1 MRIARSSLIVAA
13 ALICLC
19 VLLAPTASAQDSS
32 GADPAS
38 ALSAA
43 LSAAC
48 RANET
53 QFANYLT
60 ADNSAAFLA
69 LPVDRRAAFLK
80 RLALAD
86 EPGKPLLSSDAQG
99 HNVFRCQAP
108 EGTAEFRFGDTRVHE
123 NLAFVPV
130 TVVDGQQTQF
140 GLVRESGGWR
150 LLSLGLVLLDVPQLS
165 KQWAEADLTA
175 REDAALGILRSL
187 DEAVQT
193 YHRAWGKLPDS
204 LAQLGPAPK
213 DQISPEQASLVDEQL
228 AAGSEG
234 GYRFRYRIVKA
245 AGEDDASFE
254 LAAMP
259 EGYGKVGRRS
269 FFLDA
274 SGTVHGAD
282 KHGEMATAED
292 PVIPAPADDSS
303 VGEKTQ

>member
-1 MRIARSSLIVAA
+1 IRVLMKIARSPLAVAA
-13 ALICLC
+13 ALACLWI
-19 VLLAPTASAQDSS
+19 LFQRTASAQDNS
-32 GADPAS
+32 GSDPAS
-38 ALSAA
+38 ALSGA

-140 GLVRESGGWR
+140 
-150 LLSLGLVLLDVPQLS
+150 
-165 KQWAEADLTA
+165 
-175 REDAALGILRSL
+175 
-187 DEAVQT
+187 
-193 YHRAWGKLPDS
+193 
-204 LAQLGPAPK
+204 
-213 DQISPEQASLVDEQL
+213 
-228 AAGSEG
+228 
-234 GYRFRYRIVKA
+234 
-245 AGEDDASFE
+245 
-254 LAAMP
+254 
-259 EGYGKVGRRS
+259 
-269 FFLDA
+269 
-274 SGTVHGAD
+274 
-282 KHGEMATAED
+282 
-292 PVIPAPADDSS
+292 
-303 VGEKTQ
+303 